1 MSNLGA
7 RGRLSSSQSWPSLV
21 AICLLLGSACGG
33 AATLAPGTPEIL
45 PSSRTVLM
53 VDGAELTAWHR
64 IDLWLPLGGAGAGGA
79 GGAARGRR
87 HGSRRPS
94 KCGCRWAALLR
105 DRRQP
110 TRFSGATRESPRGQA
125 PR

>member
-33 AATLAPGTPEIL
+33 AATLAPGAPEIL

-64 IDLWLPLGGAGAGGA
+64 IDLWLPLGDAGLGLPMSIELIADSGEGEWRCQVSA
-79 GGAARGRR
+79 PWLEAPVEVRLPMGDASTSGRSQEAER
-87 HGSRRPS
+87 
-94 KCGCRWAALLR
+94 
-105 DRRQP
+105 
-110 TRFSGATRESPRGQA
+110 
-125 PR
+125 